1 MHPDPD
7 TLPIGKQLKLA
18 RVAADLTSTE
28 VAKAV
33 DISIGHLSR
42 IEKGERTASQ
52 DLLERIQDAI
62 ERGREPVA

>member
-1 MHPDPD
+1 VHPDPES
-7 TLPIGKQLKLA
+7 LPIGKQLKLA

-42 IEKGERTASQ
+42 IEKGERTASP
-52 DLLERIQDAI
+52 DLIARIEAVIDGGKAA
-62 ERGREPVA
+62 VA

>member
-1 MHPDPD
+1 VHPDPE
-7 TLPIGKQLKLA
+7 TMPIGKQLKLA

-42 IEKGERTASQ
+42 IEKGERTASP
-52 DLLERIQDAI
+52 DLIERIEAVI
-62 ERGREPVA
+62 ERGKAAVA